1 MPIFFSKKVE
11 NLNIRK
17 LYFPLCHP
25 AFARRL
31 VFRLKEVTPNIT
43 SAWRSTYGL
52 PCTDEMIRETL
63 KLKKQ
68 DIVINKPDVMNVFG
82 RNLFFDAE
90 AMMEYIDK
98 QTDQEHSLKP
108 FQKRR

>member
-1 MPIFFSKKVE
+1 MEEKEKSAVDAYAKQQYISDYRISL
-11 NLNIRK
+11 NL
-17 LYFPLCHP
+17 
-25 AFARRL
+25 
-31 VFRLKEVTPNIT
+31 
-43 SAWRSTYGL
+43 
-52 PCTDEMIRETL
+52 L

-68 DIVINKPDVMNVFG
+68 DIVINKPDVMNVFC

-98 QTDQEHSLKP
+98 QTDQEHSLKS

>member
-1 MPIFFSKKVE
+1 M
-11 NLNIRK
+11 
-17 LYFPLCHP
+17 
-25 AFARRL
+25 
-31 VFRLKEVTPNIT
+31 FRLKEVTPNIT
-43 SAWRSTYGL
+43 SAWRSTYGR